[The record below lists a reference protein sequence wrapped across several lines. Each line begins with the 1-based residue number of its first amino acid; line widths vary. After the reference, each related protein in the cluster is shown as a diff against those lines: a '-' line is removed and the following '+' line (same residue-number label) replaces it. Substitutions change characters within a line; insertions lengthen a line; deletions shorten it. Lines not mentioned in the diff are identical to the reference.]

1 MLSIFGDIERVLS
14 EDLYP
19 YRWPIVIGI
28 ALAAAAGAWFV
39 YRQGWHRII
48 LRYPVQSVAIAL
60 VSIAVLAYPVYYAGS
75 PLFSGGKTVCEASPI
90 SGASAGS
97 ERCEGVAQAAEK
109 TPLNTTDAGGEPTA
123 PAGTTAPTE
132 APAGESGAVAVA
144 HGEFEG
150 ADDFH
155 FGRGQA
161 LLIQTG
167 ANEHT
172 LRFEDFEVR
181 NGPDLFVF
189 LSTEPD
195 GYSNDALELG
205 ELKGTK
211 GAFNYDVPAG
221 TDVSRYKS
229 AVVWCKDFGVLFAVA
244 PLSAE

>member
-1 MLSIFGDIERVLS
+1 MLSIFGDIERILS

-19 YRWPIVIGI
+19 YRWPIVIGLVVATI
-28 ALAAAAGAWFV
+28 AAAWFA

-48 LRYPVQSVAIAL
+48 LRYPAQSAAIAV
-60 VSIAVLAYPVYYAGS
+60 VSIAVLAYPVYYMGS

-90 SGASAGS
+90 AGASAGS
-97 ERCEGVAQAAEK
+97 ERCAGVAQAAEEPSPVAGE
-109 TPLNTTDAGGEPTA
+109 TQTDVSDKPTA
-123 PAGTTAPTE
+123 PAATPSAE
-132 APAGESGAVAVA
+132 AEVAAVAQ
-144 HGEFEG
+144 GEFKG

-181 NGPDLFVF
+181 NGPDLFVY
-189 LSTEPD
+189 LSTDPD
-195 GYSNDALELG
+195 GYSDDALELG

-211 GAFNYDVPAG
+211 GAFNYEVPAG
-221 TDVSRYKS
+221 TDVAQYKS
-229 AVVWCKDFGVLFAVA
+229 AVVWCTDFGVLFAVA
-244 PLSAE
+244 PLAGS

>member
-1 MLSIFGDIERVLS
+1 MLSIFGDIERFMS

-28 ALAAAAGAWFV
+28 ALAAVAVAWLA
-39 YRQGWHRII
+39 YRQGWHRTV
-48 LRYPVQSVAIAL
+48 LRYPVQSAAIA
-60 VSIAVLAYPVYYAGS
+60 VASIAVLAYPVYYTGS

-90 SGASAGS
+90 AGASAGS
-97 ERCEGVAQAAEK
+97 ERCEGLAQAAEN
-109 TPLNTTDAGGEPTA
+109 TPLTTTDVDGQPTA

-132 APAGESGAVAVA
+132 APAGNSGAVAVA
-144 HGEFEG
+144 QGEFEG

-167 ANEHT
+167 TSEYT

-181 NGPDLFVF
+181 NGPDLFVY

-195 GYSNDALELG
+195 GYSDDALELG

-211 GAFNYDVPAG
+211 GAFNYEVPAG
-221 TDVSRYKS
+221 TDVSQYKS
-229 AVVWCKDFGVLFAVA
+229 AVVWCKEFGVLFAVA
-244 PLSAE
+244 PLAGE